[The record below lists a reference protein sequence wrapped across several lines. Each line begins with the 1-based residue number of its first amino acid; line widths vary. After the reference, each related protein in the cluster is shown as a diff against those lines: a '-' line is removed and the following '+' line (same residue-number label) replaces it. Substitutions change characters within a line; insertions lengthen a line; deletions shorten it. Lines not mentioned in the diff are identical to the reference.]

1 MEEHWTQPRHLL
13 PDFIFLTHV
22 LNNNPEYMNN
32 LAFLG
37 MQDSPLQ

>member
-1 MEEHWTQPRHLL
+1 MEEHWIQPRHLL
-13 PDFIFLTHV
+13 PDFIFLTHI